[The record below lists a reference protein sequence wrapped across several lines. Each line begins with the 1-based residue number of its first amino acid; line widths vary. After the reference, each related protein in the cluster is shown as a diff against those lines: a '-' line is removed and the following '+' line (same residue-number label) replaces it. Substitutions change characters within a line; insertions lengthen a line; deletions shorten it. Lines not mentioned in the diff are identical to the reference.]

1 MVRICLQT
9 CMNCVCALQQH
20 SMNFGRLVLPK
31 LGIAAAAVGFL
42 YWFISLKLFTCFI
55 ETTFEKFLFRYAI
68 LFPFIL
74 FHSVDTRISHFCF
87 SHCLCDTKSFFQQKK
102 NEEKKRS
109 RWYIL
114 WFYVNTLSSI
124 LYKIWFIHDSLGMH
138 FGFYRK
144 IILQQIE
151 NAYANKLHHHIQ
163 FHFQEPHG
171 STKCL
176 LLCY

>member
-9 CMNCVCALQQH
+9 CMNACVPYNNILWILVVWFFQNSASLLLLLAFCIGLFLLSSLHASSKQH
-20 SMNFGRLVLPK
+20 SKSFSFVMPFCSHSFYS
-31 LGIAAAAVGFL
+31 IQ
-42 YWFISLKLFTCFI
+42 STH
-55 ETTFEKFLFRYAI
+55 EFRIFA
-68 LFPFIL
+68 F
-74 FHSVDTRISHFCF
+74 RIVYVIQSHF
-87 SHCLCDTKSFFQQKK
+87 SKKK